1 MKFQRF
7 PNDSVTVLLILLFAC
22 CSITPLAHGQD
33 KSRPRTVGPKR
44 TQKPK
49 DERDVL
55 EKKVTKLSADLDS
68 AKQAIRDAA
77 EAELNELGP
86 AIIEFLPAIGT
97 DSSAEWK
104 MRLERI
110 RDSLEK
116 QEMQEFT
123 LPTTVTLSGSMT
135 GREAL
140 TKIAEET
147 GNTIALGEMPS
158 LDREVVTEFEATPFW
173 EAFDEVLDQLELTVA
188 GGDGETMQLIPRA
201 TNAPLRIAAAG
212 YSGVFRLEP
221 LTVQKTQQLQ
231 DPAQNNLQIQVLLS
245 WEPRLAPVF
254 VKFPMDAIEL
264 VCDDG
269 QVLQPKMTA
278 EETEFVPTGG
288 SQLQV
293 GLNFILPDRT
303 AKKVI
308 RWNGKVFVSI
318 PGKPATLEFDE
329 LTKEGKKTATVGNLK
344 VILEKAR
351 KNRDI
356 YEVLVGIS
364 LNNEGDGTSS
374 FRGWTNTHEA
384 FLINNDKKRLE
395 HVGWSTTRMT
405 DKEVGLSY
413 LFDVEK
419 GLEGCKFMYRAPGN
433 VVDQTVEFVLE
444 DVPLP

>member
-1 MKFQRF
+1 ML
-7 PNDSVTVLLILLFAC
+7 P
-22 CSITPLAHGQD
+22 AHGQD
-33 KSRPRTVGPKR
+33 ETKPRTVGPKR
-44 TQKPK
+44 IPKPK

-55 EKKVTKLSADLDS
+55 EKKVAKLSGDLDS
-68 AKQAIRDAA
+68 TKQAVRDSA
-77 EAELNELGP
+77 EAELKALGP
-86 AIIEFLPAIGT
+86 SIIEFLPAIGT
-97 DSSAEWK
+97 ESSPEWK
-104 MRLERI
+104 MRLERL
-110 RDSLEK
+110 RESLEK

-123 LPTTVTLSGSMT
+123 MPTTVSLTGSMT
-135 GREAL
+135 GRDAL
-140 TKIAEET
+140 TKMAEET
-147 GNTIALGEMPS
+147 GNTISLGELPN
-158 LDREVVTEFEATPFW
+158 LEREVVTDFEATPFW

-188 GGDGETMQLIPRA
+188 GGDGETMQLMPRA
-201 TNAPLRIAAAG
+201 AEAPLRIASAG

-221 LTVQKTQQLQ
+221 LTIQKTRQLQ
-231 DPAQNNLQIQVLLS
+231 NPAQSNLQIQVLLS

-254 VKFPMDAIEL
+254 VKFPMDKIEL

-269 QVLQPKMTA
+269 QVLQPKMSA

-293 GLNFILPDRT
+293 GLNFVLPERT
-303 AKKVI
+303 AKKVL

-329 LTKEGKKTATVGNLK
+329 LTKEGKQTATVGNLK
-344 VILEKAR
+344 VVLEKAR

-364 LNNEGDGTSS
+364 MNAEGEVGSS

-384 FLINNDKKRLE
+384 FLINKDKKRLE

-405 DKEVGLSY
+405 DKEIGLSY

-419 GLEGCKFMYRAPGN
+419 GLEGCTFMYRAPGN
-433 VVDQTVEFVLE
+433 VVDQTVEFILE